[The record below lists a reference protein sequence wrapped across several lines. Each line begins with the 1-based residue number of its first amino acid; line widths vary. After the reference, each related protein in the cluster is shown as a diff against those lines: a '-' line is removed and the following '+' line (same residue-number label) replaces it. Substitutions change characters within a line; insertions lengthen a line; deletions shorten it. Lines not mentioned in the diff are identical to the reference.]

1 MRDILTPVVS
11 PVHEI
16 LVSSLT
22 FFGKFL
28 AAIVIFVVGW
38 FVARFIKFLIERILR
53 VLRLDSL
60 AEQFK
65 VADFLAKGGIKLTL
79 SEIIGLIFYWVI
91 MLGVVASALKIVDLT
106 GVSDLLAEILGK
118 VPVVILALIILVGGI
133 FISAFVASIVR
144 TATANMG
151 ISNANLLS
159 KITQVAIIVFTILI
173 ALEKLETGQIL
184 TDTMKI
190 ALGMVGLAAALAFG
204 LGCREI
210 AAKFTAEVI
219 EKLKKK

>member
-22 FFGKFL
+22 FFWKFL